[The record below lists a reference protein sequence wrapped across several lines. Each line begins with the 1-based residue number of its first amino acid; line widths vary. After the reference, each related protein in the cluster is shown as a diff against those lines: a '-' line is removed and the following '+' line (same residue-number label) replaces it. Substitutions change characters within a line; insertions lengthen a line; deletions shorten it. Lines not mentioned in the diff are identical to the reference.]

1 MNIKNIVLIR
11 LSATLRSCTYFFGE
25 KYYGSNKTYIIT
37 HEQGKDAGEVSEGQ
51 NGL

>member
-1 MNIKNIVLIR
+1 MDIENEQLMMMG
-11 LSATLRSCTYFFGE
+11 CPFFYGR